1 MISKTFRTIYIY
13 TIPSMDNELLY
24 ELDDYGL
31 FIDGY
36 DIYKGPNGS
45 NIPNYPSS
53 PSKHKDNS
61 TKIYHIPNLIQP
73 SNIWNM

>member
-1 MISKTFRTIYIY
+1 
-13 TIPSMDNELLY
+13 MDNELLY